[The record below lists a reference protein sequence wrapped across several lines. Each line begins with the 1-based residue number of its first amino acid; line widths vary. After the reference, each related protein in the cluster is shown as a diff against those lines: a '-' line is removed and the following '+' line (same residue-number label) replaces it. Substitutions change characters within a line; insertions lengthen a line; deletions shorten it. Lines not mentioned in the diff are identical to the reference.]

1 MRSAVH
7 AWFRMA
13 SVTKHPQTTPE
24 TPARYGSVRTF
35 LTAVA
40 LLTISSV
47 GGLLIVDGF
56 SRFQLL
62 VGLGDSLALTFLVG
76 GGLATLWF
84 AVVGVAYLRFRPVT
98 VHYDLRWPTLQDG
111 RWILAGLAAIV
122 AVSLLT
128 EVVVSLFG
136 SGPAT
141 NISSAA
147 AVENPVLIYSVFL
160 VGNLLLIA
168 PIEEFLFRGVIQGRL
183 GESFGAITAI
193 TVTSVGFGL
202 THIPS
207 YWFGGSDLLSASV
220 WGAVVSIAATG
231 FILGYVY
238 ERTNS
243 LLTVSIIHGLVNA
256 IGIGLALLTVL

>member
-1 MRSAVH
+1 
-7 AWFRMA
+7 MA
-13 SVTKHPQTTPE
+13 SVTKHPQTTTE
-24 TPARYGSVRTF
+24 TPDRHGSVRSF

-40 LLTISSV
+40 LLTISSF
-47 GGLLIVDGF
+47 GGLLIIEGF
-56 SRFQLL
+56 SRLQLL
-62 VGLGDSLALTFLVG
+62 LGLGDSFALTFLVG

-98 VHYDLRWPTLQDG
+98 IHYDLRWPTLRDG
-111 RWILAGLAAIV
+111 GWIFAGLATIII
-122 AVSLLT
+122 VSLLT
-128 EVVVSLFG
+128 EIVVSLFG
-136 SGPAT
+136 SSSAT
-141 NISSAA
+141 NISNAA

-183 GESFGAITAI
+183 RESFGTITAI
-193 TVTSVGFGL
+193 TITSVGFGL

-207 YWFGGSDLLSASV
+207 YWFGGSDLLSVGV

-243 LLTVSIIHGLVNA
+243 LLTVSIIHGLVNT
-256 IGIGLALLTVL
+256 IGIGLALLAFL